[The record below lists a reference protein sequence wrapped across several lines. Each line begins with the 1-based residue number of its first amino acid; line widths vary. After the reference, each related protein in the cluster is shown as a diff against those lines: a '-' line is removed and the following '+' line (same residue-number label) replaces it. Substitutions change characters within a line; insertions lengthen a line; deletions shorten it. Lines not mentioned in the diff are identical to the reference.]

1 MAKKR
6 ISSVDL
12 EWLILEELM
21 QDHLGR
27 CYLKGRAGDAANVVV
42 SAVGHNL
49 RRILAWLRELLCLL
63 PAPAKAHAQSC
74 FLTDDSGKELHP
86 VRAARRCTE
95 VEITP
100 AAATIRW
107 CP

>member
-27 CYLKGRAGDAANVVV
+27 CYLKGRAGDAANVIL
-42 SAVGHNL
+42 SAVGHNFS
-49 RRILAWLRELLCLL
+49 RILAWLRKLLSLFLGLL
-63 PAPAKAHAQSC
+63 RRTLAPPAQLNPAS
-74 FLTDDSGKELHP
+74 
-86 VRAARRCTE
+86 
-95 VEITP
+95 
-100 AAATIRW
+100 
-107 CP
+107 